1 MDEDNMTTTT
11 TTILNV
17 VSWTDFVQSH
27 IRDHL
32 SLLTRE
38 ARSAEESVLSVHI
51 RRGDKFTESPTVSDE
66 VYKNIIRGLAE
77 KKKVQHMIVES
88 DDPVVFAKAVE
99 WSKEFKINLLRFDTS
114 NTTFHSGTNSKLSL
128 QTHQINITE
137 YATSAISLV
146 ARLALGNIF
155 LGSFSSNV
163 FRLAYEIAFS
173 EENIKFSPCSLDVLW
188 YASP

>member
-1 MDEDNMTTTT
+1 MTTTT

-163 FRLAYEIAFS
+163 FRLAYVRRGEDKKQSQQHTETSFLLT
-173 EENIKFSPCSLDVLW
+173 F
-188 YASP
+188 